1 MFRMKLNNNVSCETS
16 MKVSDKYMKVNNIKI
31 LYVCTLNEFHN
42 NNCVHNNG
50 FVVLFMNHNIKV
62 RVLIDFDND
71 NMILQ
76 QINDYDDIIDY
87 YDIDQKINFLKLFR
101 DISKM
106 KKIQ

>member
-1 MFRMKLNNNVSCETS
+1 MKLNNNVSCETS
-16 MKVSDKYMKVNNIKI
+16 MKVSDKYMNNIKI
-31 LYVCTLNEFHN
+31 LGVCTFNEFYN
-42 NNCVHNNG
+42 NGDCVHNNG

-76 QINDYDDIIDY
+76 QIDEYDDIIDY